1 MKRTDA
7 NLSAQDIERLSYAL
21 GKRRIDA
28 SRSLFGP
35 HSLTWRVNREGLLLL
50 GGGRALL
57 LQVAHPLVAAGVAAH
72 SAFKQDPL
80 QRLQRTLDLTLQIT
94 FSDAAGALRAVRA
107 IEQRHAQVRGTLRES
122 AGPFEAGTPYDA
134 ADPRLLFWVHAT
146 LVDTSLVI
154 YERFFHPLTLEE
166 RMAYY
171 EESKV
176 VARLFGIPE
185 KLIPLTLDAFDEYMR
200 VMFSSDELAVSSE
213 SKEIAEAIL
222 NPPLPIGLR
231 QGARSTNIF
240 TIGLLPPLL
249 RERYGFGWNPAWELA
264 LSAIAATTRNS
275 LPHLPGALRYWPHAR
290 RAIAEA
296 AA

>member
-1 MKRTDA
+1 
-7 NLSAQDIERLSYAL
+7 LSYAL
-21 GKRRIDA
+21 GKRRIDP
-28 SRSLFGP
+28 SRSLFGQE
-35 HSLTWRVNREGLLLL
+35 STTWRVNREGLLLL

-72 SAFKQDPL
+72 STFKNDPL
-80 QRLQRTLDLTLQIT
+80 KRLQRTLDLTLQIT
-94 FSDAAGALRAVRA
+94 FSDAAGAIRAVRA
-107 IEQRHAQVRGTLRES
+107 IEQRHAHVRGMLAETI
-122 AGPFEAGTPYDA
+122 GPFPAGTRYDA
-134 ADPRLLFWVHAT
+134 SDPKLLFWVHAT

-154 YERFFHPLTLEE
+154 YERFFRELTPAE
-166 RMAYY
+166 RIRYY

-200 VMFSSDELAVSSE
+200 VMFSSDDLAVGGAGR
-213 SKEIAEAIL
+213 EIADSIL

-231 QGARSTNIF
+231 QGAQSTNIF

-249 RERYGFGWNPAWELA
+249 RERYGLTWNPAWELA

-275 LPHLPGALRYWPHAR
+275 LPYVPGTLRYWPHAR